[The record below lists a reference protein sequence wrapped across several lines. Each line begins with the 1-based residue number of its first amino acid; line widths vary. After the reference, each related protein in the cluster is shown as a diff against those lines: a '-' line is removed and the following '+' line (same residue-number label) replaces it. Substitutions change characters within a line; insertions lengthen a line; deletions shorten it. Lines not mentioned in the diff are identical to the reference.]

1 MTRFALSAVVTLVV
15 ISLFG
20 SPAFA
25 ADLPASIE
33 HTFNRN
39 LGIELAPDS
48 TTATA
53 LTASLDG
60 FLSEVVAGEFSETYV
75 EPSHLTKYEFFFSSI
90 PDGTSRREDTQFGLP
105 SVLKSYSFDEESYYV
120 TLSFSGT
127 RDGDPF
133 LAKVI
138 ELKAVPF
145 REHYRF
151 YCLFEELTAELETK
165 SIGDVTYHYD
175 GELDLEK
182 AKDFAQFKDN
192 FTALTKTTPL
202 ELDYYNFRSL
212 DEMLKAYGILFDA
225 NKCNFLCN
233 DLGITDDEGRLFVT
247 GMNREDYSRDFLH
260 GHLNNRLPDSDNMY
274 RAFREGMA
282 IYYGGSWGGVT
293 LDEMKD
299 RFREELQ
306 ARPEADFLAMFRAGR
321 KSSVSPHFSFYFMCG
336 LFFEEILRTG
346 EFDQAMQMLY
356 SGSNGE
362 TFFAN
367 LEETLQVD
375 ESNFHKTVVRLLG
388 D

>member
-1 MTRFALSAVVTLVV
+1 MMTGGRKWLLLACVGCV
-15 ISLFG
+15 LF
-20 SPAFA
+20 
-25 ADLPASIE
+25 DLPASAE
-33 HTFNRN
+33 DVFDRN
-39 LGIELAPDS
+39 LGTELAPDS
-48 TTATA
+48 TTAAVLST
-53 LTASLDG
+53 SLDG

-75 EPSHLTKYEFFFSSI
+75 EPNHLAKYEFFFDNI

-105 SVLKSYSFDEESYYV
+105 SVLKSYSFDDESYYM

-127 RDGDPF
+127 RGGDPF
-133 LAKVI
+133 LYKVI

-145 REHYRF
+145 HDHYRF
-151 YCLFEELTAELETK
+151 YCRFEELTAKLETK
-165 SIGDVTYHYD
+165 LIGDVTYHYD

-182 AKDFAQFKDN
+182 ARDFVEFKEN
-192 FTALTKTTPL
+192 FTALTKTTSL
-202 ELDYYNFRSL
+202 ELDYYNFGSL
-212 DEMLKAYGILFDA
+212 DEMLKSYGILFDA

-233 DLGITDDEGRLFVT
+233 DLGITEDEGRLFVT
-247 GMNREDYSRDFLH
+247 GMNREDYSREFLQ
-260 GHLNNRLPDSDNMY
+260 GHLYYRLPDSDNMY

-306 ARPEADFLAMFRAGR
+306 ARPETDFLKMFRAGR
-321 KSSVSPHFSFYFMCG
+321 KSSVRPHFSFYFMCG

-346 EFDQAMQMLY
+346 EFDQALQMLY
-356 SGSNGE
+356 SGRGGE
-362 TFFAN
+362 TFFTN

-375 ESNFHKTVVRLLG
+375 ESNFHETVVRLLG